1 MSDLPDY
8 WSVAL
13 NYIKTVELI
22 KLIERIKLIDEITK
36 IGIIDKINPT
46 ATENVVIDR
55 IAKSGTIDK
64 INPTDIE
71 NVVINRIDQIK
82 TIDKINPTATENVVI
97 DRIEKITRIDKL
109 NPTATENVKV
119 DLIDKIT
126 EITKINPTATE
137 NVVIDRIDKLAL
149 IDEITKIAAIEK
161 AYLEPQWAAKT
172 GYDTVQGGCA
182 VFASS
187 GSLETVVEYVV
198 PTGKTLMIYD
208 WSGVIYTGDGQIY
221 GDLYNWTDEVTMAR
235 SGGAR
240 GFSQSFFKPLLV
252 TEGKTIRLRLRQ
264 DTGAAQTICGHFG
277 GSLT

>member
-36 IGIIDKINPT
+36 IGTIEKINPT
-46 ATENVVIDR
+46 ATENV
-55 IAKSGTIDK
+55 
-64 INPTDIE
+64 E
-71 NVVINRIDQIK
+71 
-82 TIDKINPTATENVVI
+82 
-97 DRIEKITRIDKL
+97 
-109 NPTATENVKV
+109 V
-119 DLIDKIT
+119 DLIDKI
-126 EITKINPTATE
+126 
-137 NVVIDRIDKLAL
+137 AL
-149 IDEITKIAAIEK
+149 IDEIKKIATIEK
-161 AYLEPQWAAKT
+161 AYLEPQWAAAA

-182 VFASS
+182 VLAAS

-208 WSGVIYTGDGQIY
+208 WSGVIYTADGQIY
-221 GDLYNWTDEVTMAR
+221 GELHNVTDAVTMAR
-235 SGGAR
+235 SGGSR

>member
-36 IGIIDKINPT
+36 IGTINQINPT

-55 IAKSGTIDK
+55 IAKIGTIDK
-64 INPTDIE
+64 INPTDVE
-71 NVVINRIDQIK
+71 NVVIN
-82 TIDKINPTATENVVI
+82 
-97 DRIEKITRIDKL
+97 
-109 NPTATENVKV
+109 
-119 DLIDKIT
+119 
-126 EITKINPTATE
+126 
-137 NVVIDRIDKLAL
+137 RIDKLAL
-149 IDEITKIAAIEK
+149 IDEIKKIATIEK
-161 AYLEPQWAAKT
+161 AYLEPQWAAAA
-172 GYDTVQGGCA
+172 GYDTIQGGCA
-182 VFASS
+182 VLAAS

-208 WSGVIYTGDGQIY
+208 WSGVIYTADGQIY
-221 GDLYNWTDEVTMAR
+221 GDLRNVTDGITIAR
-235 SGGAR
+235 SGGSR
-240 GFSQSFFKPLLV
+240 GFSQSFFKPLLL